1 MQEQTTVEKAR
12 HIRTRLRFRKTGTL
26 RFISHHDLMRVF
38 ERAIRRAEIP
48 IRMSQGFNPR
58 PKMSFPTALALGI
71 EGVDEVVDL
80 EFSHWIAPQ
89 NILEHLQ
96 GHLPPD
102 LKITSVEPIALKSP
116 SKVEELVY
124 RIEGPPVKKISEKEI
139 TGFLAKKEFQVSRD
153 KKGRRK
159 LLNIRSSIVSITQ
172 EDDVLLLR
180 LRPAIEGTARPDEV
194 LEALGLR
201 MDVDTPLRMTRSAV
215 RLSL

>member
-1 MQEQTTVEKAR
+1 VQEQTTVEKAR

-80 EFSHWIAPQ
+80 ELSHWIVPQ
-89 NILEHLQ
+89 KILEHLQ

-102 LKITSVEPIALKSP
+102 LKITSVEPIALKSH

-124 RIEGPPVKKISEKEI
+124 RIEGYPIKQITEKEI
-139 TGFLAKKEFQVSRD
+139 TGFLTKKEFQVSRD

-180 LRPAIEGTARPDEV
+180 LKPAVEGTARPDEV

-201 MDVDTPLRMTRSAV
+201 MDVDTPLRITRSAV

>member
-1 MQEQTTVEKAR
+1 
-12 HIRTRLRFRKTGTL
+12 
-26 RFISHHDLMRVF
+26 MRVF

-71 EGVDEVVDL
+71 EGVDEIVDL
-80 EFSHWIAPQ
+80 ELSHWIAPQ
-89 NILEHLQ
+89 KILEHLQ
-96 GHLPPD
+96 EHLPPD
-102 LKITSVEPIALKSP
+102 LKITSVEPVALKSH

-124 RIEGPPVKKISEKEI
+124 RIEGHPVKKITEKEI
-139 TGFLAKKEFQVSRD
+139 TGFLAKKEFRVSRD
-153 KKGRRK
+153 RKGRRK
-159 LLNIRSSIVSITQ
+159 LLNIRSSIVSITQQ

-201 MDVDTPLRMTRSAV
+201 MDVDTTLRITRSAV